1 MKGSYFAEKTQ
12 CTLAYP
18 VLLQWGFKSDKEYNE
33 VGSMTRALTSLKLG
47 LNRVNMLQTENP
59 IRLEEMEMR

>member
-1 MKGSYFAEKTQ
+1 
-12 CTLAYP
+12 
-18 VLLQWGFKSDKEYNE
+18 
-33 VGSMTRALTSLKLG
+33 MTRALTSLKLG